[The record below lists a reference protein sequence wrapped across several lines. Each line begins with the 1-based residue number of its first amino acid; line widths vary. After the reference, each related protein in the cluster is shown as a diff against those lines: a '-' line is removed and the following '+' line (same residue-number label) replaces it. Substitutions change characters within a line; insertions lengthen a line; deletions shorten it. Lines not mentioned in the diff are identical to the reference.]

1 MLEIKEPHLESLGN
15 YIIVKRNM
23 VPTITTAV
31 QSRPY
36 EFRHQQTIQLQT
48 PICQP
53 KKEKINKREQKA

>member
-36 EFRHQQTIQLQT
+36 KFRHQPTIQLQT

-53 KKEKINKREQKA
+53 KKK